1 MAMEVWFGVLLGFLV
16 GFQHHKT
23 PRTLASWSRCVRWI
37 FKMGVLDV
45 IFLDGFL
52 VGWNCGRKVY
62 LQDLVYI
69 SLDLKYIYMY
79 VDIMLTYLIVNLEVA
94 YCL

>member
-45 IFLDGFL
+45 VFFLDGFL

-69 SLDLKYIYMY
+69 YIYILRFKIYLY
-79 VDIMLTYLIVNLEVA
+79 V
-94 YCL
+94 C